1 MKVQNKLKII
11 IAIILSLIS
20 ICSIVFG
27 RYSLETE
34 KKEVTN
40 INIKTCEFNIADFS
54 KYGSADLYID
64 GKKEFS
70 DISVLNKKYIIG
82 TKYEIKNVKVK
93 EGYTLKNNNSELSG
107 TLNNN
112 TNINLSFE
120 QNNYTISYTLN
131 GGNISNEKKNYT
143 VETNSFTLPIPT
155 KTGYN
160 FVGWTGTGLSSAT
173 KNVNVP
179 KGSIGNRNY
188 TANWSA
194 TNYQISY
201 TLNGGTMSGQKTNYT
216 IENNNFT
223 LPTPSRTGY
232 NFVGWTGTGLSSAT
246 KKVTIAKGSVGNKSY
261 TANWSIINY
270 SISYTLNGGTISNQ
284 KTSYNIETASFNLV
298 TPIRNGYSFK
308 GWTGTNLS
316 SITKNVTIAKGSVGN
331 KSYTANWVDDIKPTI
346 SRAWVT
352 SGPTYETRP
361 SGYGYKVNI
370 QVDCSDAG
378 SGINRVLTYYEGNN
392 GWIGETNITST
403 KTDSFWFKPGLRKI
417 RIVVVDNANNSSETI
432 ISVQCG

>member
-155 KTGYN
+155 KT
-160 FVGWTGTGLSSAT
+160 
-173 KNVNVP
+173 
-179 KGSIGNRNY
+179 
-188 TANWSA
+188 
-194 TNYQISY
+194 
-201 TLNGGTMSGQKTNYT
+201 
-216 IENNNFT
+216 
-223 LPTPSRTGY
+223 
-232 NFVGWTGTGLSSAT
+232 
-246 KKVTIAKGSVGNKSY
+246 
-261 TANWSIINY
+261 
-270 SISYTLNGGTISNQ
+270 
-284 KTSYNIETASFNLV
+284 
-298 TPIRNGYSFK
+298 
-308 GWTGTNLS
+308 
-316 SITKNVTIAKGSVGN
+316 
-331 KSYTANWVDDIKPTI
+331 
-346 SRAWVT
+346 
-352 SGPTYETRP
+352 
-361 SGYGYKVNI
+361 
-370 QVDCSDAG
+370 
-378 SGINRVLTYYEGNN
+378 
-392 GWIGETNITST
+392 
-403 KTDSFWFKPGLRKI
+403 
-417 RIVVVDNANNSSETI
+417 
-432 ISVQCG
+432 